1 MNKSLKQSMR
11 MVHSMT
17 GNARVI
23 GITGAPGS
31 GESTLTDR
39 LARELFSKGFK
50 IGIIAVD
57 PSSPFSGGALLGGP
71 LAYERSQRF
80 ARCIHPFHGHPRSFR
95 RIKSKVLE
103 WKNLMR

>member
-57 PSSPFSGGALLGGP
+57 PSSPFSGGALLGDR
-71 LAYERSQRF
+71 LRMKEVSALHDVFIRSMATRGALGGLNLRF
-80 ARCIHPFHGHPRSFR
+80 WNG
-95 RIKSKVLE
+95 RI
-103 WKNLMR
+103 